1 MALSAKLKIDGGRSE
16 GYNVLECE
24 YEFSQLDEPMTMK
37 PISDV
42 KGGKINFTML
52 SLDKKDED
60 FFYSWMFDKSE
71 VKDGEFTFPIWI
83 REGKDN
89 VIVASEKKMKFEKA
103 FCLFL
108 NEKYSNLYMDDGE
121 TPSGMVMRITLSA
134 TTIKFSDKTF
144 TNSEIDKKR

>member
-1 MALSAKLKIDGGRSE
+1 MALLATLKIDGGRSE
-16 GYNVLECE
+16 GYNILECE

-83 REGKDN
+83 REGSA
-89 VIVASEKKMKFEKA
+89 IVPSEKKMKFEKA

-108 NEKYSNLYMDDGE
+108 NEKYSNLYLDDGE
-121 TPSGMVMRITLSA
+121 TPTGMVMRITLSA
-134 TTIKFSDKTF
+134 TKIKFSGGPF
-144 TNSEIDKKR
+144 TNSEIDKKG